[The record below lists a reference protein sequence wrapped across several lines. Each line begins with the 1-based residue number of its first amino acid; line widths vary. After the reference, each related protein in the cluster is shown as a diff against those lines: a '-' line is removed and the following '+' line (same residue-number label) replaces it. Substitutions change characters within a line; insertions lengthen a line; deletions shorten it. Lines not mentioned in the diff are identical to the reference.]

1 MPTAITSTSTSIQFT
16 DFTRNVATNTDS
28 VVTGDG
34 VFDDMMETVNAHID
48 AQYKLGR
55 ITGGDYA
62 QVYLGAMQSAMAE
75 AMKFVLQRQIA
86 EEQTDSEAA
95 KTKLIERQTK
105 GFDDDAKN
113 KLLKQQLDSWSV
125 AYSVAKDAQSIPDA
139 IKVNSIDSTLKSAL
153 DSLGIAV
160 STNPLGQ

>member
-1 MPTAITSTSTSIQFT
+1 MATASIKFT
-16 DFTRNVATNTDS
+16 DFTDNVQTSTEN
-28 VVTGDG
+28 VIKGDG
-34 VFDDMMETVNAHID
+34 VFDKMMETVNKHID

-55 ITGGDYA
+55 ITGSDYSS
-62 QVYLGAMQSAMAE
+62 VYLGGMQSAMAE
-75 AMKFVLQRQIA
+75 SMKFVLQRQIA
-86 EEQTDSEAA
+86 QEQTDSEGA

-139 IKVNSIDSTLKSAL
+139 IKVNPIDSTLKSAL
-153 DSLGIAV
+153 DALGISVTA
-160 STNPLGQ
+160 NPLGE

>member
-1 MPTAITSTSTSIQFT
+1 MAITSITFK
-16 DFTRNVATNTDS
+16 DFTTNVQTDSNS

-34 VFDDMMETVNAHID
+34 VFDDMMETVNAHIN
-48 AQYKLGR
+48 AQYELGR
-55 ITGGDYA
+55 ITGADYA

-75 AMKFVLQRQIA
+75 SMKFVLQRQIA
-86 EEQTDSEAA
+86 EEQTDGEAA
-95 KTKLIERQTK
+95 KTELIKRQTK

-139 IKVNSIDSTLKSAL
+139 IKVNPIDSTLKSAL
-153 DSLGIAV
+153 DALNITV
-160 STNPLGQ
+160 TTNPLGQ